1 MGIGPLAQAGLDEA
15 FGFAVGAGREGARV
29 AVAEAGLHTVGIEG
43 AGPVAAAVVGQHAAD
58 LDAEMLVVGE
68 GGGEKR
74 RGTGGR
80 LVGVD
85 LREGHAGMVI
95 HADMDVFPAGAWT
108 GATAVVGDA
117 VAGAAKPAEFL
128 DIEVQQVAGMRMFV
142 TADGRRRVEGGQ
154 LLETL
159 AAEDATDRR
168 GRHVRRGADVGATP
182 AAPAQRHDLGR
193 DQRRQCPG
201 LAVWPRAA
209 VAQPVRTLGLIAG
222 HPLAH
227 RAGTDPDGD
236 GHRGRG
242 LALVEHPPDEGGST
256 LRRQLGIPMDV
267 HSGLLPG
274 NGWRSTIS
282 FLGRGRVN
290 NLLKD
295 HS

>member
-1 MGIGPLAQAGLDEA
+1 MKRSALPLVRG
-15 FGFAVGAGREGARV
+15 VKGRVYRWQKYG
-29 AVAEAGLHTVGIEG
+29 
-43 AGPVAAAVVGQHAAD
+43 VVGQHAAD

-68 GGGEKR
+68 RGGEKR
-74 RGTGGR
+74 GGAGGR

-85 LREGHAGMVI
+85 LGEGHAGMVI

-108 GATAVVGDA
+108 GVAAVVGNA

-142 TADGRRRVEGGQ
+142 AANGRRRVEGGQ
-154 LLETL
+154 SLESG
-159 AAEDATDRR
+159 AAEDATDGG
-168 GRHVRRGADVGATP
+168 GRHMHRGGDVGATP

-193 DQRRQCPG
+193 DRCRQYPG

-209 VAQPVRTLGLIAG
+209 VAQSVRTLGLIAD

-236 GHRGRG
+236 GHRGGG
-242 LALVEHPPDEGGST
+242 LALVQHPPDDGGST
-256 LRRQLGIPMDV
+256 LRRQLGILMDV

-274 NGWRSTIS
+274 NGWRNTIS

-295 HS
+295 HN